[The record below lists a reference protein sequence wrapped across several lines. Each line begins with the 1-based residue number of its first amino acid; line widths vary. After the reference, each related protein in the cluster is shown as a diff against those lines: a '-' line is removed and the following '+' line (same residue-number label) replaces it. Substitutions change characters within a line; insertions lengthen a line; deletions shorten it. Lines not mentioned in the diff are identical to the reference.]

1 MILKK
6 LRGNQ
11 NKIKPRGRKR
21 KLFASTML
29 ILRLLFGGSQSA
41 SASSN
46 SKNVQDGVGSK
57 APIYRTFSRESS
69 MIADLNQ
76 DDSTQSELVPKGD
89 QRTIISSSGKIIM
102 IIPRGGDNNQPGKPS
117 KFSSGSKAKGAAKR
131 DFARRQT
138 GKKPTSGRSGGS
150 FFAEAFT
157 VEPKFP
163 ARPGGNR
170 DGLSGRF
177 SAQSTPDPSNP
188 GCGGGPRSI
197 IVLSQ
202 SKSSEQDSVREIT
215 GHDGRTAQFTDKSA
229 SHLTSNHGHSV
240 GINDP
245 LPLSPNQK
253 SRKHPIVRTRIN
265 KQNKEEFGDTLE
277 KILEDPRTQILP
289 EISIRGIKGHGYYT
303 KHYGGKN
310 GFFVGI
316 HDEGEFKGQIK
327 KAQPVSP
334 FQLKKLKKDKKID

>member
-6 LRGNQ
+6 PKGNQ

-29 ILRLLFGGSQSA
+29 IFRLLFGGPQSA

-76 DDSTQSELVPKGD
+76 DDSTQSELVPKGG
-89 QRTIISSSGKIIM
+89 QRTIISPSGKIIM

-150 FFAEAFT
+150 SFAEAFT

-188 GCGGGPRSI
+188 VCGDGPRSI
-197 IVLSQ
+197 AVLSQ
-202 SKSSEQDSVREIT
+202 SKSSEQDSVREIIA
-215 GHDGRTAQFTDKSA
+215 HDGVRGKLTDKSTN
-229 SHLTSNHGHSV
+229 HLTSKHGDV
-240 GINDP
+240 LGIDDP
-245 LPLSPNQK
+245 LPSNPNQK
-253 SRKHPIVRTRIN
+253 PTEYKKTRTRIN
-265 KQNKEEFGDTLE
+265 KENKKKFGDTVE
-277 KILEDPRTQILP
+277 EILKDPNTEP
-289 EISIRGIKGHGYYT
+289 YPDISIRGIKGHGYYT
-303 KHYGGKN
+303 KNYGGV
-310 GFFVGI
+310 FVGI
-316 HDEGEFKGQIK
+316 HTEGEFKGQIK
-327 KAQPVSP
+327 KAQPISQQ
-334 FQLKKLKKDKKID
+334 QLTRLQEEDIID